1 LILSNKLSWGLNAGL
16 NYNIENYSDGTVN
29 KESTE
34 LYLGTQFLMF
44 DFEDLDLNTNI
55 NLFPS
60 LSEQGRWRIDYSLDI
75 KYDLPWDFYIK
86 TGLQFNYDNQAAL
99 SGSDFDYIFTTGFGW
114 KFD

>member
-1 LILSNKLSWGLNAGL
+1 
-16 NYNIENYSDGTVN
+16 
-29 KESTE
+29 
-34 LYLGTQFLMF
+34 MF

-60 LSEQGRWRIDYSLDI
+60 LSENGRWRIDYSLDI

-99 SGSDFDYIFTTGFGW
+99 TGSNFDYIFTTGFGW
-114 KFD
+114 KFN